1 MKTLNAIFSGL
12 LLSASMQAVAGGSLD
27 LSLSN
32 DTARLE
38 YDATKV
44 GSGLHVT
51 GSIQHHEDDGD
62 LLALGMHVVDVRNP
76 NSPLYIGVGGKL
88 FGFKND
94 DLDGVALGVGGFL
107 SYQIPRLPGLSTA
120 GYFYYAPKVVAF
132 GDTENLMDADVRIQY
147 SLIPTARVYVGYR
160 YSKFEIEDVKEKF
173 VLDEGFHLGLKVD
186 F

>member
-1 MKTLNAIFSGL
+1 MKALKVIFSGL
-12 LLSASMQAVAGGSLD
+12 LLSASMNALAGGSID

-62 LLALGMHVVDVRNP
+62 LIALGMHVVDVRQP
-76 NSPLYIGVGGKL
+76 NSPLYLGVGGKL
-88 FGFKND
+88 FGFKED
-94 DLDGVALGVGGFL
+94 DFDGAALGVGGFF
-107 SYQIPRLPGLSTA
+107 SYQIPRVPSLSTA
-120 GYFYYAPKVVAF
+120 GYVYYAPEVVSF
-132 GDTENLMDADVRIQY
+132 GDTENLIDSDLRIQY
-147 SLIPTARVYVGYR
+147 SLLPTARVYLGYR
-160 YSKFEIEDVKEKF
+160 YSSFKVEDVSKTF
-173 VLDEGFHLGLKVD
+173 VLDEGFHFGLKVD